1 MDYKQ
6 LQRNPK
12 MVMSE
17 LVTRPDGSVVTK
29 NGCKIYFPVR
39 YADIELAEVG
49 ADNLCVGIFPIVVQ
63 DKYYSVL
70 IVDAMVSLKP
80 SDINKIKIDEIPYY
94 EFVFEPGSVV
104 IATLDLVQDGKM
116 LYRIYNEFFQNGK
129 IPWFIGYEDLGN
141 ILDTSKTIAGAD
153 IGCGLEVVQ
162 LLASLVARDKSNR
175 TKYYRTII
183 NSKQDLITNPPYFIA
198 LKNVKYSATNALDKI
213 AGSYY
218 EDGLIS
224 ALTTPTERVEKIEQ
238 VLRA

>member
-80 SDINKIKIDEIPYY
+80 SDINKVKIDEIPYY
-94 EFVFEPGSVV
+94 EFIFEPGSVV

-116 LYRIYNEFFQNGK
+116 LYRIYNEFFTKDTVPTESCDIHVMIRMCRDTNCEATPYCTNVYEKLYYNMPMPEVITLDSEYIYRAGIAPALCTRHTHATQPTPPVIYDENGNPV
-129 IPWFIGYEDLGN
+129 IYDENGN
-141 ILDTSKTIAGAD
+141 IIPRDVPAP
-153 IGCGLEVVQ
+153 EVP
-162 LLASLVARDKSNR
+162 SSSSSPN
-175 TKYYRTII
+175 
-183 NSKQDLITNPPYFIA
+183 
-198 LKNVKYSATNALDKI
+198 
-213 AGSYY
+213 
-218 EDGLIS
+218 
-224 ALTTPTERVEKIEQ
+224 
-238 VLRA
+238 